1 MMPIP
6 QIVASIRPAAR
17 DATPYERAKLIQDVL
32 QEVYDAIKFDTPD
45 GTHNGGAG
53 DEQQAVGD
61 LLSAAI
67 AYADV
72 ARRDEL
78 RAEGRL

>member
-1 MMPIP
+1 MTTP

-17 DATPYERAKLIQDVL
+17 LATPYERAKLIQDVL
-32 QEVYDAIKFDTPD
+32 QEVYDAIKFDTPE

-53 DEQQAVGD
+53 DEQEAVGN

-67 AYADV
+67 EYTDA